1 MKLTQ
6 EEKNKL
12 ISAKDE
18 TEWYSTC
25 EEIKARRNGLYP
37 NDLAREVLVIYQ
49 NKFPVNKYPAW
60 EELKED
66 MMNRKSFLTWL
77 SVGWVAFAAAT
88 GGFFTVMIRF
98 LFPNVLFE
106 PPQSFKIGFPDD
118 FESGKVDLR
127 FKKKYN
133 VWIVRDDEK
142 ITALSTVC
150 THLGCT
156 PNWLETE
163 RKFKCPCHG
172 SGFRASG
179 INFEGPAPRPLERY
193 KIVLAN
199 DGQILIDKTKSY
211 KYEKGEWNRSE
222 SYLKV

>member
-1 MKLTQ
+1 MNLTQ

-18 TEWYSTC
+18 SGWYKTIEDIKST
-25 EEIKARRNGLYP
+25 RNGLYP
-37 NDLAREVLVIYQ
+37 NDLAREVLSIYH
-49 NKFPVNKYPAW
+49 NKFPVNRYPDY
-60 EELKED
+60 EKSRQNII
-66 MMNRKSFLTWL
+66 NRKSFLTTL
-77 SVGWVAFAAAT
+77 SIGWVAFAAAT
-88 GGFFTVMIRF
+88 GGFFTVLIRF

-127 FKKKYN
+127 FKKQYK

-142 ITALSTVC
+142 IIALSTVC

-156 PNWLETE
+156 PNWQETE

-193 KIVLAN
+193 KINLGN
-199 DGQILIDKTKSY
+199 DGQIIVDKTKSF
-211 KYEKGEWNRSE
+211 KYEKGEWNREE
-222 SYLKV
+222 SFLKV

>member
-18 TEWYSTC
+18 SEWYSTC

-49 NKFPVNKYPAW
+49 NKFPVNKYPVW
-60 EELKED
+60 EELKEN

-133 VWIVRDDEK
+133 VWIVRDDQK

-172 SGFRASG
+172 SGFRSSG

-193 KIVLAN
+193 RIILAN
-199 DGQILIDKTKSY
+199 DGQILVDKTKSY
-211 KYEKGEWNRSE
+211 KYEKGEWNRTE
-222 SYLKV
+222 SFLKV

>member
-1 MKLTQ
+1 MQLTQ

-12 ISAKDE
+12 IAAKDE
-18 TEWYSTC
+18 NEWYVLC

-37 NDLAREVLVIYQ
+37 NDLAREIVVIYQ
-49 NKFPVNKYPAW
+49 NKFPVDKYPALQ
-60 EELKED
+60 ELKEN

-77 SVGWVAFAAAT
+77 SLGWVAFAAAT
-88 GGFFTVMIRF
+88 GGFFIVMIRF

-106 PPQSFKIGFPDD
+106 PPQSFKIGYPDD

-127 FKKKYN
+127 FKKKHK

-156 PNWLETE
+156 PNWLEME

-172 SGFRASG
+172 SGFRSSG
-179 INFEGPAPRPLERY
+179 INFEGPAPRPLERF
-193 KIVLAN
+193 KILLAE
-199 DGQILIDKTKSY
+199 DGQILVDKTRSY
-211 KYEKGEWNRSE
+211 KYEKGEWNRIE
-222 SYLKV
+222 SFLKV

>member
-1 MKLTQ
+1 MNLTQ
-6 EEKNKL
+6 EEKNQL
-12 ISAKDE
+12 IAAKDE
-18 TEWYSTC
+18 SQWYKII
-25 EEIKARRNGLYP
+25 EDIKSVRNGLYP
-37 NDLAREVLVIYQ
+37 NDLAREVLAIYD
-49 NKFPVNKYPAW
+49 NKFPVNNYPDL
-60 EELKED
+60 EQKKETI
-66 MMNRKSFLTWL
+66 MNRKSFLTTL

-88 GGFFTVMIRF
+88 GGFFTVLIRF

-118 FESGKVDLR
+118 FEQGKVDLR
-127 FKKKYN
+127 FKKQYN

-156 PNWLETE
+156 PNWQETE

-179 INFEGPAPRPLERY
+179 INFEGPAPRPLERF
-193 KIVLAN
+193 KIGLAN
-199 DGQILIDKTKSY
+199 DGQIIVDKTKMF
-211 KYEKGEWNRSE
+211 KYEKGEWNRPE
-222 SYLKV
+222 SFLKV

>member
-18 TEWYSTC
+18 SQWYAIC
-25 EEIKARRNGLYP
+25 EEIKIRRNNLYP
-37 NDLAREVLVIYQ
+37 NDLAREVLKIYH

-60 EELKED
+60 EEIKIDL
-66 MMNRKSFLTWL
+66 MSRKSFLSWL
-77 SVGWVAFAAAT
+77 SIGWIAFAAAT
-88 GGFFTVMIRF
+88 GGFFTAMIRF

-106 PPQSFKIGFPDD
+106 PPQTFKIGYPDD

-127 FKKKYN
+127 FKKQYN
-133 VWIVRDDEK
+133 VWIVRDEQK
-142 ITALSTVC
+142 IIALSTVC

-172 SGFRASG
+172 SGFRSSG
-179 INFEGPAPRPLERY
+179 INFEGPAPRPLERF
-193 KIVLAN
+193 KISLAN
-199 DGQILIDKTKSY
+199 DGQILVDKTKSF
-211 KYEKGEWNRSE
+211 KYEKGEWNRIE
-222 SYLKV
+222 SFLKV

>member
-1 MKLTQ
+1 MNLNQ

-12 ISAKDE
+12 IAAKDE
-18 TEWYSTC
+18 KEWYSIC
-25 EEIKARRNGLYP
+25 DEIKARRNGIYP
-37 NDLAREVLVIYQ
+37 NYLAREILAIYE
-49 NKFPVNKYPAW
+49 NKFPVDKYPEIEALR
-60 EELKED
+60 EK
-66 MMNRKSFLTWL
+66 MMNRKAFLTWL
-77 SVGWVAFAAAT
+77 SVGWLAFAAAT
-88 GGFFTVMIRF
+88 GGFFTAMIRF

-127 FKKKYN
+127 FKKEYN

-142 ITALSTVC
+142 IIALSTVC

-156 PNWLETE
+156 PNWLETDK
-163 RKFKCPCHG
+163 KFKCPCHG
-172 SGFRASG
+172 SGFRSSG

-193 KIVLAN
+193 RIYLAG
-199 DGQILIDKTKSY
+199 DGQVVVDKNK
-211 KYEKGEWNRSE
+211 KFQYEKGEWNRTE

>member
-1 MKLTQ
+1 MEKFRFKNKYMKLTQ

-60 EELKED
+60 EELKEN

-106 PPQSFKIGFPDD
+106 PPQSFKIGYPDD

-133 VWIVRDDEK
+133 V
-142 ITALSTVC
+142 L
-150 THLGCT
+150 
-156 PNWLETE
+156 
-163 RKFKCPCHG
+163 
-172 SGFRASG
+172 
-179 INFEGPAPRPLERY
+179 
-193 KIVLAN
+193 
-199 DGQILIDKTKSY
+199 
-211 KYEKGEWNRSE
+211 
-222 SYLKV
+222 

>member
-18 TEWYSTC
+18 IEWYSTC